1 MSGSVDGWV
10 GEVLGWVGVWGCIYI
25 YTYMYMYTCIYI
37 YIYRLGGSEA
47 VSGWRE
53 LCAYVLVRR
62 E

>member
-1 MSGSVDGWV
+1 MGGWV
-10 GEVLGWVGVWGCIYI
+10 RFWVGLGCGDVYI